1 MKDNDFKT
9 KFKST
14 GEVLKSLFDDRQ
26 KGGVVAE
33 QFLRWKLWM
42 NWSDVVGQ
50 SIAEHTEPVS
60 YHNGTL
66 WVWVKNATWL
76 QQMTFMSESMIN
88 TIHRKFKPG
97 YVKNIKWTLDRKS
110 LPLDHEQLQAQI
122 KKMVDRK

>member
-1 MKDNDFKT
+1 MRDNDFKT

-26 KGGVVAE
+26 SGGVVAE

-42 NWSDVVGQ
+42 TWSDVVGK

-60 YHNGTL
+60 YYQGTL
-66 WVWVKNATWL
+66 WIWVKNSVWL
-76 QQMTFMSESMIN
+76 QQMTFLSESVIHTIN
-88 TIHRKFKPG
+88 RKFKAG

-110 LPLDHEQLQAQI
+110 IPKEQKEIQENVRKLI
-122 KKMVDRK
+122 K